1 MRKRRTMTMTMI
13 KGWTGN
19 RLRVDLTSGAT
30 KVEEIDRSHRIRW
43 LGGRGFNS
51 ELLYRE
57 VGPDVDPLGPDNRL
71 IFGVGPLTGTFAPA
85 SSRTTITAKSP
96 LGSPEGFG
104 DSNMGGH
111 FGPELKFAG
120 YDQVVIQGRS
130 KGPVYLSIRDDLV
143 EIKDASHLWGRKV
156 SETDAIIKEELCD
169 EEVHVAAIGPAG
181 ENLVRYG
188 CIINDVSRA
197 AARSGMGA
205 VMGSKNLKAVAVRG
219 TGAVEIESPEEF
231 FEICAETRDRI
242 KRDAVAQLL
251 HDQGSLLLTMPA
263 NYEHG
268 WFCWRNFQRG
278 NHQEAHLLSGERHR
292 DLFLAHKEGCFACP
306 ISCGRFS
313 RIREGKYAGETTGG
327 PEYETLT
334 AIGPRIGLLEMNSVI
349 HNGKLVNELG
359 MDSCSCGGAIA
370 WAMECWEKG
379 LIDEKDTGG
388 LALEWGDAD
397 LIESLITMIASREGF
412 GDLLAEG
419 SFRASRIL
427 GRGEEYSISVKG
439 HDMSQDDPRGLG
451 FAFGIGFATGRRGG
465 DHLQGLPCLELTG
478 AFYPGL
484 VEKILGTRE
493 AEERLSKV
501 KKPEMERYQ
510 EDLKALGDS
519 LTQCAFTHTWSFA
532 VQLEDMVRLVKAA
545 TGVDYTPEELLKV
558 GGRIVHLER
567 AYWNRVLVGKNEDK
581 NPKRF
586 TEEPMPDGPNKGVVF
601 PESEL
606 IPRYYEVR
614 GWDGET
620 GFPLHEV
627 LEDYGLSEVARELVP
642 YRKRYQEKM
651 AKTDKASKGRPAV
664 ESA

>member
-1 MRKRRTMTMTMI
+1 MTKMV
-13 KGWTGN
+13 KGWMGK
-19 RLRVDLTSGAT
+19 RLRVDLTSGSS
-30 KVEEIDRSHRIRW
+30 KVEYIDISHRKMW

-57 VGPDVDPLGPDNRL
+57 VGPFVDPLGPENRL

-96 LGSPEGFG
+96 LGTPEGFG

-111 FGPELKFAG
+111 FGPEMKFAG
-120 YDQVVIQGRS
+120 YDQIVIQGRS
-130 KGPVYLSIRDDLV
+130 EKPVYLSILDDLV
-143 EIKDASHLWGRKV
+143 EIRGAPHLWGRRI
-156 SETDAIIKEELCD
+156 SETDAMVKEDLSD
-169 EEVHVAAIGPAG
+169 QEVHVAAIGPAG

-219 TGAVEIESPEEF
+219 TGAVEIESPQEF
-231 FEICAETRDRI
+231 FEICAETRDRL

-278 NHQEAHLLSGERHR
+278 NHPQAHLLSGERHR
-292 DLFLAHKEGCFACP
+292 DHFLAHREGCFACP

-313 RIREGKYAGETTGG
+313 RIKEGRYAGETTGG
-327 PEYETLT
+327 PEYETL
-334 AIGPRIGLLEMNSVI
+334 AALGPRVGHLDMNRVI
-349 HNGKLVNELG
+349 ANGKLVNELG

-379 LIDEKDTGG
+379 LIGEEDTGG
-388 LALEWGDAD
+388 LAVEWGDGD
-397 LIESLITMIASREGF
+397 LIESLIRMIAVRQGF

-419 SFRASRIL
+419 SFRAARIL

-465 DHLQGLPCLELTG
+465 DHLQALPCLELTG
-478 AFYPGL
+478 SFYPGL
-484 VEKILGTRE
+484 VEKILGTSA
-493 AEERLSKV
+493 AEERLSMV

-510 EDLKALGDS
+510 EDLKAVGDS

-532 VQLEDMVRLVKAA
+532 VQLEDMVRLLKSA

-581 NPKRF
+581 NPRRF
-586 TEEPMPDGPNKGVVF
+586 TEEPMPDGPNQGVVF
-601 PESEL
+601 PEREL
-606 IPRYYEVR
+606 IPRYYQVR
-614 GWDGET
+614 GWEEKT
-620 GFPLHEV
+620 GFPLPEV
-627 LEDYGLSEVARELVP
+627 LDEYGLAGVAEELKP
-642 YRKRYQEKM
+642 YRKRYLEM
-651 AKTDKASKGRPAV
+651 ISKAHGPLKSKAYAEVG
-664 ESA
+664 

>member
-1 MRKRRTMTMTMI
+1 MTMPI
-13 KGWTGN
+13 KGWTGK
-19 RLRVDLTSGAT
+19 RLRVDLTTGKT
-30 KVEEIDRSHRIRW
+30 KVEEIDRSYRMLW

-57 VGPDVDPLGPDNRL
+57 VGPEVDPLGPKNRL
-71 IFGVGPLTGTFAPA
+71 MIGVGPLTGTFAPA

-130 KGPVYLSIRDDLV
+130 ERPVYLSIRDDDV
-143 EIKDASHLWGRKV
+143 EVRDASHLWGMSV
-156 SETDAIIKEELCD
+156 SKTDAIVKEDLGD
-169 EEVHVAAIGPAG
+169 EDVHVAAIGPAG
-181 ENLVRYG
+181 ERLVRFG
-188 CIINDVSRA
+188 CIITDVSRA
-197 AARSGMGA
+197 AARMGMGA

-231 FEICAETRDRI
+231 YEICAETRDRL

-263 NYEHG
+263 NYDHG

-278 NHQEAHLLSGERHR
+278 NHPQAHLLSGERHR
-292 DLFLAHKEGCFACP
+292 DQFLVHREGCFACP
-306 ISCGRFS
+306 ICCGRFS
-313 RIREGKYAGETTGG
+313 RVREGEHAGETTGG
-327 PEYETLT
+327 PEYETL
-334 AIGPRIGLLEMNSVI
+334 AALGPRVGLLEMDRVI
-349 HNGKLVNELG
+349 ANGKLVNELG

-379 LIDEKDTGG
+379 LIGEGETGG
-388 LALEWGDAD
+388 LVLEWGDAD
-397 LIESLITMIASREGF
+397 LIESLIGMIAARQGV

-419 SFRASRIL
+419 SFRAARIL

-484 VEKILGTRE
+484 VERILGTKE
-493 AEERLSKV
+493 AEERLSTV
-501 KKPEMERYQ
+501 KKPEMEQYQ

-519 LTQCAFTHTWSFA
+519 LTMCAFTHTWSFA
-532 VQLEDMVRLVKAA
+532 VQLEDLARLLKAA
-545 TGVDYTPEELLKV
+545 TGADFGPEELLKV

-567 AYWNRVLVGKNEDK
+567 AYWNRLLVGKNEDK
-581 NPKRF
+581 NPRRF
-586 TEEPMPDGPNKGVVF
+586 IEEPMPDGPNRGIVF
-601 PESEL
+601 PEGEL
-606 IPRYYEVR
+606 IPRYYDVR
-614 GWDGET
+614 GWDQET
-620 GFPLHEV
+620 GFPLPQV
-627 LEDYGLSEVARELVP
+627 LAEYGLAGVAEELEP
-642 YRKRYQEKM
+642 YRSRYLEKM
-651 AKTDKASKGRPAV
+651 ANVEGATKGRPAA
-664 ESA
+664 EPA